1 MAEPATEDELRSL
14 IARAAASGTRVRAVG
29 SRHSFTGCA
38 ATDGIAVRLGRMNRV
53 LDSDPASGLVRV
65 QAGITLHE
73 LSPELERRGLAL
85 ENLGDID
92 VQTLA
97 GAISTGTH
105 GTGGNYGSLA
115 SQVVGL
121 RLLTASGQA
130 LDCEPGDGVFEAAV
144 VSLGALGIVT
154 EVTLRCQPAFT
165 MKRVDALEP
174 VADAL
179 ARLDEL
185 VDSSEHFEFFT
196 FPYGR
201 QAFTRARDRTTE
213 EAEPP
218 SRMEHLL
225 KDVVLEN
232 GVFGALCVAGKRF
245 PRLVPRL
252 NRFANA
258 NMAVGTRI
266 EPGYRLFAT
275 VRAVRFVEMEY
286 AIPREHTAEAVS
298 EVLELVERRRLPV
311 QFPLEVRF
319 GRAEDAWLA
328 MAHGRDTGYVA
339 VHVYRGTQFES
350 YFRGVEAIMDRFGGR
365 PHWGKRH
372 YLKAEELRERY
383 PRFDDFLAVRDR
395 LDPEGLFRNDYTDAV
410 LGLAPGSPPQ

>member
-1 MAEPATEDELRSL
+1 MRPLGA
-14 IARAAASGTRVRAVG
+14 G
-29 SRHSFTGCA
+29 HSFTGAA
-38 ATDGIAVRLGRMNRV
+38 ATDGVTVRLDRMNRV
-53 LDSDPASGLVRV
+53 LDSDSESGLVRV
-65 QAGITLHE
+65 QAGIRLHE

-92 VQTLA
+92 VQALA
-97 GAISTGTH
+97 GAIATGTH
-105 GTGGNYGSLA
+105 GTGGGYGSLA

-121 RLLTASGQA
+121 RLVTAAGEA
-130 LDCEPGDGVFEAAV
+130 IDCAPGDDLFDAAA
-144 VSLGALGIVT
+144 VSLGALGVVT

-174 VADAL
+174 VEDAL
-179 ARLDEL
+179 AQLDEL

-201 QAFTRARDRTTE
+201 QAFTRTRDRTTE
-213 EAEPP
+213 QASPP
-218 SRMEHLL
+218 SRTEHFL
-225 KDVVLEN
+225 KDVMLEN
-232 GVFGALCVAGKRF
+232 AVFGALCATGKRF
-245 PRLVPRL
+245 PRLIPRL

-275 VRAVRFVEMEY
+275 VRAVKFVEMEY
-286 AIPREHTAEAVS
+286 AIPRENTAEAVR
-298 EVLELVERRRLPV
+298 EVLDLVERRRLPV

-372 YLKAEELRERY
+372 YLKAAQLRERY
-383 PRFDDFLAVRDR
+383 PRFDDFLAVRER
-395 LDPEGLFRNDYTDAV
+395 LDPERLFENEYTAAV
-410 LGLAPGSPPQ
+410 LGLRS

>member
-1 MAEPATEDELRSL
+1 MEVAEPAGEEELADVLR
-14 IARAAASGTRVRAVG
+14 RAAASGRRVRALG
-29 SRHSFTGCA
+29 AGHSFTGAA
-38 ATDGIAVRLGRMNRV
+38 ATDGVTVRLGRMNRV
-53 LDSDPASGLVRV
+53 LDSDAESGLVRV
-65 QAGITLHE
+65 QAGIHLHE

-92 VQTLA
+92 VQALA
-97 GAISTGTH
+97 GALATGTH
-105 GTGGNYGSLA
+105 GTGGGFGSLA

-121 RLLTASGQA
+121 RLVTASGEV
-130 LDCEPGDGVFEAAV
+130 LDCEPGDGVFEAAA

-165 MKRVDALEP
+165 MRRVDALEP
-174 VADAL
+174 LDDVLD
-179 ARLDEL
+179 RLDEL
-185 VDSSEHFEFFT
+185 VGSSEHFEFFT

-201 QAFTRARDRTTE
+201 RAFTRLRDRTTE
-213 EAEPP
+213 AAPPP

-232 GVFGALCVAGKRF
+232 AVFGAICMAGKRF
-245 PRLVPRL
+245 PALVPRL
-252 NRFANA
+252 NRFAN
-258 NMAVGTRI
+258 NSMAVGTRV
-266 EPGYRLFAT
+266 EPSYRMFAT
-275 VRAVRFVEMEY
+275 VRSVRFVEMEY
-286 AIPREHTAEAVS
+286 AIPREHTAEAVR
-298 EVLELVERRRLPV
+298 EVLDLVERRRLPV

-372 YLKAEELRERY
+372 YLKAAQLRERY

-395 LDPEGLFRNDYTDAV
+395 LDPERVFQNDYTQAV
-410 LGLAPGSPPQ
+410 FG

>member
-1 MAEPATEDELRSL
+1 MADPATEDELAVL
-14 IARAAASGTRVRAVG
+14 LQRAAASGRRVRALG
-29 SRHSFTGCA
+29 AGHSFTGAA
-38 ATDGIAVRLGRMNRV
+38 ATDGVTVRLGRMNRV
-53 LDSDPASGLVRV
+53 LDSDAESGLVRV
-65 QAGITLHE
+65 QAGIHLHE

-92 VQTLA
+92 VQALA
-97 GAISTGTH
+97 GAIATGTH
-105 GTGGNYGSLA
+105 GTGGRFGSLA

-121 RLLTASGQA
+121 RLVTAGGEVV
-130 LDCEPGDGVFEAAV
+130 DCEPGDGVFEAAV

-165 MKRVDALEP
+165 MKRVDALDP
-174 VADAL
+174 L
-179 ARLDEL
+179 AQTLERLDEL

-201 QAFTRARDRTTE
+201 RAFTRLRDRTRE
-213 EAEPP
+213 EAPAP
-218 SRMEHLL
+218 SRLQHLL

-232 GVFGALCVAGKRF
+232 AAFGAVCMVGKRF

-252 NRFANA
+252 NRFANES
-258 NMAVGTRI
+258 MAVGTRI
-266 EPGYRLFAT
+266 EPGYRMFAT

-286 AIPREHTAEAVS
+286 AIPREHTAEAVR
-298 EVLELVERRRLPV
+298 EVLDLVERRRLPV

-339 VHVYRGTQFES
+339 VHVYRGTEFES
-350 YFRGVEAIMDRFGGR
+350 YFRGVEAIMDRVGGR

-372 YLKAEELRERY
+372 YLKAAQLRERY
-383 PRFDDFLAVRDR
+383 PRFDDFLALRDR
-395 LDPEGLFRNDYTDAV
+395 LDPERLFQNDYTQAV
-410 LGLAPGSPPQ
+410 FG

>member
-1 MAEPATEDELRSL
+1 MLQ
-14 IARAAASGTRVRAVG
+14 RAAAAGRRVRVLGAG
-29 SRHSFTGCA
+29 HSFTGAA
-38 ATDGIAVRLGRMNRV
+38 ATDGVTVRLGRMNKV
-53 LDSDPASGLVRV
+53 IDSDVESGLVRV
-65 QAGITLHE
+65 QAGIHLHQ

-92 VQTLA
+92 VQALA
-97 GAISTGTH
+97 GALATGTH
-105 GTGGNYGSLA
+105 GTGGDYGSLA

-121 RLLTASGQA
+121 RLVTAAGET
-130 LDCEPGDGVFEAAV
+130 LDCEPGDGVFEAAL
-144 VSLGALGIVT
+144 VSVGALGVVT
-154 EVTLRCQPAFT
+154 EVTLRCQPAFA
-165 MKRVDALEP
+165 MKRVDALEQLD
-174 VADAL
+174 DAL
-179 ARLDEL
+179 DQLDEL
-185 VDSSEHFEFFT
+185 VASSEHFEFFT

-201 QAFTRARDRTTE
+201 RAFTRRRDRTSE
-213 EAEPP
+213 EAAAP

-232 GVFGALCVAGKRF
+232 AAFGAICMVGKRL

-252 NRFANA
+252 NRFANDSF
-258 NMAVGTRI
+258 AVGTRV
-266 EPGYRLFAT
+266 EPSYRMFAT

-286 AIPREHTAEAVS
+286 AIPREHTAEAVR
-298 EVLELVERRRLPV
+298 EVLDLVERRRLPV

-319 GRAEDAWLA
+319 GRAEEAWLA

-350 YFRGVEAIMDRFGGR
+350 YFRGVEAIMDRFEGR

-372 YLKAEELRERY
+372 YLKAAQLRARY

-395 LDPEGLFRNDYTDAV
+395 LDPDRLFQNDYTQAV
-410 LGLAPGSPPQ
+410 FG